1 MKENESNLRQQ
12 ITDLS
17 KTLKLPSIRKTL
29 QDTTQEAVCH
39 SWSYEQFLFTLLQN
53 EDAHR
58 EENRKKAHVKRA
70 GFPQYKYLQELNR
83 EELPDDVRIVLPEL
97 ETLEFIK
104 NAQNIV
110 LAGNPGT
117 GKTHI
122 AIGLGINA
130 CKMGYNVLFTSIPQ
144 LLTQIRE
151 CRSARTLH
159 QLELKFIKYDL
170 VICDEFGY
178 VSFNKIG
185 RAHV

>member
-117 GKTHI
+117 GKTQDRKSTRLNSSH
-122 AIGLGINA
+122 
-130 CKMGYNVLFTSIPQ
+130 
-144 LLTQIRE
+144 
-151 CRSARTLH
+151 SAKSRMP
-159 QLELKFIKYDL
+159 
-170 VICDEFGY
+170 
-178 VSFNKIG
+178 SS
-185 RAHV
+185 A